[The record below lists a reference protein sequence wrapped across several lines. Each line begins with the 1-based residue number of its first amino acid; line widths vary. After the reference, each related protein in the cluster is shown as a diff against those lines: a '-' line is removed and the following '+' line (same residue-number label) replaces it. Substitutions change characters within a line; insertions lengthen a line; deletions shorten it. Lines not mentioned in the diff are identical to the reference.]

1 MVMVSAAAF
10 GVLGFFDTALFELVG
25 KGLGKEA
32 AFFGV
37 LVAVQGAGS
46 VLGGLTAAAVL
57 PRWGPA
63 AVVATSL
70 ALVGVAGVAMAADLV
85 GAPLLA
91 FVVTALFACG
101 VAAPWLVVAMVTTR
115 QRLTPAR
122 LQGRAAAA
130 ADVAMMVPQ
139 TASIADGAALV
150 AVVDYRWLMI
160 TAGGVLIGCAF
171 ALTTTSTRAL
181 AAAAPLDDAPRASR

>member
-1 MVMVSAAAF
+1 M
-10 GVLGFFDTALFELVG
+10 
-25 KGLGKEA
+25 
-32 AFFGV
+32 

-57 PRWGPA
+57 RRWGSA
-63 AVVATSL
+63 VVVATSL

-91 FVVTALFACG
+91 FAVTALFACG
-101 VAAPWLVVAMVTTR
+101 VAVPWLIVALVTTR

-122 LQGRAAAA
+122 LQGRTAAA
-130 ADVAMMVPQ
+130 ADVAMTVPQ
-139 TASIADGAALV
+139 TASIAAGAALV

-160 TAGGVLIGCAF
+160 VAGVVLIGCA
-171 ALTTTSTRAL
+171 LTLTSASTRAL